1 MEDGLRRR
9 IDHPVGACGP
19 VRRTA
24 GNRGFTLLEILLALG
39 IFSVIIIL
47 LLSSFTGT
55 ERSRE
60 ILTDRS
66 RDFRQLRMSL
76 DRIGSDLAGTF
87 SSAGIEATAFTSH
100 EDTLAGKPAATLVF
114 TAFVL
119 PEPGDARPSE
129 DLVKLRYYPKLD
141 RDGTFLELY
150 REESFLPL
158 IENKIPTREVRM
170 ADRLLGFRVEFFT
183 GDTWTKEWPAGGREK
198 SSLPE
203 KVAFIL
209 TASSGQEYRRVV
221 SLPLAGQEGSVPFS
235 GKRGGA

>member
-1 MEDGLRRR
+1 
-9 IDHPVGACGP
+9 

-24 GNRGFTLLEILLALG
+24 GNRGFTLLEVLLTLA
-39 IFSVIIIL
+39 IFSVILVL

-55 ERSRE
+55 ERTRE

-66 RDFRQLRMSL
+66 RDFRQLRMSI

-87 SSAGIEATAFTSH
+87 SSTGIEATALTCH
-100 EDTLAGKPAATLVF
+100 EDTFSGKPAATLVF

-119 PEPGDARPSE
+119 PESGGPRPAGDI
-129 DLVKLRYYPKLD
+129 VKIKYYPKLD

-150 REESFLPL
+150 REESSLPL

-170 ADRLLGFRVEFFT
+170 ADRLLGFRVEFPD
-183 GDTWTKEWPAGGREK
+183 GDKWTKEWPPGGRSK
-198 SSLPE
+198 SSLPG

-209 TASSGQEYRRVV
+209 TGSSGLEYRRVV
-221 SLPLAGQEGSVPFS
+221 SLPLSGQKASVLSS
-235 GKRGGA
+235 GKRTGAGL